1 MRVEYCKP
9 HPYEVGGLEI
19 KRSHMSKAYTV
30 CNEYKILYT
39 HLKRRVLGIAW
50 TILAEDV
57 MIGNYCSG
65 DSKSV
70 YTVNKNSS

>member
-1 MRVEYCKP
+1 MN
-9 HPYEVGGLEI
+9 
-19 KRSHMSKAYTV
+19 KAYTV

-39 HLKRRVLGIAW
+39 HLKRRVLGIAR
-50 TILAEDV
+50 TTLAEDV

-65 DSKSV
+65 DSKFV